1 MRLEPGS
8 GVARAE
14 RDACLR
20 EVMAAEGLKEPI
32 RRVRL
37 EVVKAVAV
45 EAGIAELPG
54 AHAEGGSGR
63 EREAAEV
70 ASVAAQPRGSAGLN
84 PSTSSSSKAAA
95 AGAAAVAAAT
105 AAAVC
110 QARVVLQAPKT
121 STEFESVW
129 RSFGGSPEREAAY
142 LKLLVPEQLPAIFKS
157 SLTPQVQACRLTD
170 ALPSCL
176 PGTGML
182 MVVLSTRRFLP
193 HSHEQPLP
201 RWRRQTLWRIQAHT
215 AWGC

>member
-70 ASVAAQPRGSAGLN
+70 ASVAAQPLSARHALCCRPLRRA
-84 PSTSSSSKAAA
+84 PSLRVCG
-95 AGAAAVAAAT
+95 GASVG
-105 AAAVC
+105 
-110 QARVVLQAPKT
+110 AR
-121 STEFESVW
+121 SV
-129 RSFGGSPEREAAY
+129 R
-142 LKLLVPEQLPAIFKS
+142 LL
-157 SLTPQVQACRLTD
+157 T
-170 ALPSCL
+170 
-176 PGTGML
+176 
-182 MVVLSTRRFLP
+182 
-193 HSHEQPLP
+193 
-201 RWRRQTLWRIQAHT
+201 
-215 AWGC
+215 

>member
-20 EVMAAEGLKEPI
+20 EVMAAEGLKEPS

-37 EVVKAVAV
+37 EVTEAV
-45 EAGIAELPG
+45 EAGSAELPG
-54 AHAEGGSGR
+54 AHAVGGSVGGR
-63 EREAAEV
+63 GPAGEAAE
-70 ASVAAQPRGSAGLN
+70 AAQPRDSAGLN
-84 PSTSSSSKAAA
+84 PSTTSASKTAAV
-95 AGAAAVAAAT
+95 GAAAVAAA
-105 AAAVC
+105 AAC

-201 RWRRQTLWRIQAHT
+201 RWRRQTLRRIQAHT